1 MEQECHGGAV
11 AIDVPKAHPWYL
23 NVRKGP
29 SIKVLKGLS
38 LKALEGPSLNAPKG
52 TFRTVTC
59 TEGCG
64 VRERDVRT

>member
-38 LKALEGPSLNAPKG
+38 LKALEGP
-52 TFRTVTC
+52 F